1 MVSQIIIKNSILD
14 IHGVFCI
21 EYCSFHLLI
30 PCLPGIALLCIIP
43 IPANQKLLL
52 TSIVIAGKFFVTIA
66 FAILFFYTNEIF
78 PTVIRG
84 TGVGTS
90 EMICRDNTG
99 GADTQICGKQYRI
112 TNSAP

>member
-1 MVSQIIIKNSILD
+1 MHWASSILL
-14 IHGVFCI
+14 I
-21 EYCSFHLLI
+21 SFLNTGLETSCLI
-30 PCLPGIALLCIIP
+30 PCFPGVALLCIIP
-43 IPANQKLLL
+43 IPAGQKLLI

-90 EMICRDNTG
+90 EMICRDKTG
-99 GADTQICGKQYRI
+99 GANFQICVKQ
-112 TNSAP
+112 

>member
-1 MVSQIIIKNSILD
+1 MLTFLRLSEKGQALHWAS
-14 IHGVFCI
+14 VFC
-21 EYCSFHLLI
+21 SFDLLI
-30 PCLPGIALLCIIP
+30 PCFPGVALLCIIP

-99 GADTQICGKQYRI
+99 GADTQICEKHYRM
-112 TNSAP
+112 TNSVP